1 MFENLTNFSKLVRG
15 AGQMMP
21 RIQAMKDKMAQTDVE
36 SQSSSGRV
44 LVILS
49 GSGTLKRLEIDQEMV
64 DTGDKVSLESEIA
77 ETINQAIQRAKQ
89 IHLQAVQEIVGDLGI
104 PGVDRMLAQLAE

>member
-1 MFENLTNFSKLVRG
+1 MRG
-15 AGQMMP
+15 ATQMMP
-21 RIQAMKDKMAQTDVE
+21 RIQAMKDKMSETEVE
-36 SQSSSGRV
+36 CQSSSGRV

-49 GSGTLKRLEIDQEMV
+49 GTGTLKRIDIDQTMVDEMDKVTLELEI
-64 DTGDKVSLESEIA
+64 S
-77 ETINQAIQRAKQ
+77 ETINQAIQKAKQ

>member
-1 MFENLTNFSKLVRG
+1 MFENLTNFSKLMRG
-15 AGQMMP
+15 ATQMMP
-21 RIQAMKDKMAQTDVE
+21 RIQTMKDKMSETEVQ

-49 GSGTLKRLEIDQEMV
+49 GTGTLKRIDIDQSMVDEKNKATLELEI
-64 DTGDKVSLESEIA
+64 S
-77 ETINQAIQRAKQ
+77 ETINQAIQQAKQ

>member
-21 RIQAMKDKMAQTDVE
+21 RIQAMKDKMAQTEVE
-36 SQSSSGRV
+36 SQSSSGRIS
-44 LVILS
+44 VILS
-49 GSGTLKRLEIDQEMV
+49 GSGTLKKLEIDQGMM
-64 DTGDKVSLESEIA
+64 DAGDKASLESEIE